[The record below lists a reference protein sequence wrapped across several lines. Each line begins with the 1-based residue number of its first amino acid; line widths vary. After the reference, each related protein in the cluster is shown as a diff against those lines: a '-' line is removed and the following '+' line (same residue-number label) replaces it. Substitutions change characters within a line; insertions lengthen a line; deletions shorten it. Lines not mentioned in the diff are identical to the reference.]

1 MANSYAYLTGK
12 NVYNSEQLTIS
23 TTAVSGTTALV
34 DNTARALGSQ
44 NKAAAAVIQ
53 ALTNNIL
60 YTLDGSTPS
69 GSNGKRLV
77 AGDVLGL
84 AGYSK
89 IKKFK
94 CVREG
99 ASDATIHIDYYN

>member
-1 MANSYAYLTGK
+1 MADSNAFLAGK
-12 NVYNSEQLTIS
+12 NCYITEQLTIS
-23 TTAVSGTTALV
+23 TTAVPLTTAKV
-34 DNTARALGSQ
+34 DNHARTLGSQ
-44 NKAAAAVIQ
+44 SKCAAVLIQ

-60 YTLDGSTPS
+60 YTLDGTTPS

-89 IKKFK
+89 AKKFL

-99 ASDATIHIDYYN
+99 ASDATIHVDFYN